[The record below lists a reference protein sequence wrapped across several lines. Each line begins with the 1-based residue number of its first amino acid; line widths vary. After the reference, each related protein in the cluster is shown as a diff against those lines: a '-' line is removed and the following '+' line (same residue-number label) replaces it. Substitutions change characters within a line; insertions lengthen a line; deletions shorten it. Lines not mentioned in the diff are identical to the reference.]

1 MPTFKYVTLE
11 VMGPPAA
18 ELGPDA
24 VHTFGV
30 KGGRI
35 GRAAD
40 NDWVVNNPYISRYQ
54 ASIGFANGRFHLAAD
69 SQASAAM
76 FINGQDSQ
84 LRAPQ
89 KYPLSSGDQITIDE
103 IRIEVS
109 LSAELPAPPGM
120 TDEPEAS
127 EGHSFREASP
137 PVAPNGDRPDANPFG
152 GGDRQVT
159 DPPWDPGEIAETAER
174 YSPLSD
180 NLPPP
185 KPESESVCQIPAGN
199 WWEDPQR
206 DARHESQPAL
216 TGVAETAPRRV
227 TAKPSRGSEAES
239 DLAAFLKGLG
249 IDDATLT
256 PEVMSE
262 LGAIVRVVVQGVVD
276 MLRARDEIRTGF
288 RIPVTHAQS
297 KENNPLKLAPNAESA
312 LRSLLVKYDDA
323 YLPALASFEQAFD
336 DLRAH
341 QMAML
346 KGMRA
351 GYENMLARFD
361 PDKLEPRFES
371 QSKAAAFAALGGRSR
386 LWDQYRNWF
395 KETTEDEQ
403 DCFRRLFGDVFGKAY
418 EEELCDPAYRGSKR
432 YPTE

>member
-1 MPTFKYVTLE
+1 MPAPAFKFVTLQ
-11 VMGPPAA
+11 VVGPRAG

-54 ASIGFANGRFHLAAD
+54 AFVGFANGKFHLSAD
-69 SQASAAM
+69 PQASAAM

-89 KYPLSSGDQITIDE
+89 KYPLSDGDQFTIDE
-103 IRIEVS
+103 VRIEVS
-109 LSAELPAPPGM
+109 LSVELPAPPGM

-127 EGHSFREASP
+127 TSRGDPIRVVDVVDDPRPEG
-137 PVAPNGDRPDANPFG
+137 NPFAG
-152 GGDRQVT
+152 ESLSS
-159 DPPWDPGEIAETAER
+159 DPPWEVGETAER

-185 KPESESVCQIPAGN
+185 QPRPQWDCQIPAGN
-199 WWEDPQR
+199 WWEDPPQT
-206 DARHESQPAL
+206 AVPEPQPVVKDPAPD
-216 TGVAETAPRRV
+216 TAPRRGISQ
-227 TAKPSRGSEAES
+227 PSAAALSERG
-239 DLAAFLKGLG
+239 LVAFLKGAGL
-249 IDDATLT
+249 DEATLT

-288 RIPVTHAQS
+288 RIPITLAQS
-297 KENNPLKLAPNAESA
+297 RENNPLKLAPNAESA
-312 LRSLLVKYDDA
+312 LRSLFVKYDDA
-323 YLPALASFEQAFD
+323 WLPAVASFEQAFA
-336 DLRAH
+336 DLKAH
-341 QMAML
+341 QLAML

-351 GYENMLARFD
+351 GFEGMLTRFD
-361 PDKLEPRFES
+361 PDKLEHRFES
-371 QSKAAAFAALGGRSR
+371 QSKAAAFAGLGARSKF
-386 LWDQYRNWF
+386 WEQYRNWF
-395 KETTEDEQ
+395 AEATEDEQ

-418 EEELCDPAYRGSKR
+418 EEELRDPAYRGKKR
-432 YPTE
+432 PPE